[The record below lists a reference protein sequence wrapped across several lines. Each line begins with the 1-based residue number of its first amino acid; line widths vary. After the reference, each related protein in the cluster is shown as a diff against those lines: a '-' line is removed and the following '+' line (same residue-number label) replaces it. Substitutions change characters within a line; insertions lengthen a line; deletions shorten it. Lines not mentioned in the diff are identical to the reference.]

1 MNSNKLRKI
10 ISPILLVIAAMIW
23 GFAFTAQ
30 KAAENVP
37 TFTTGVTRSIFGAV
51 FLIFVILAFDK
62 INHTGRHLFSKE
74 KKIDLTKSEII
85 GGAICGVVLAL
96 ASFFQQFGI
105 NSGTDAGKSAFI
117 TALYVVLVPIYA
129 LAVKKKA
136 PLNVWLSV
144 IIAAIGFY
152 YLCITGDFTMESCDV
167 FVLISAMIFPLH
179 ILFIDHFSPR
189 CDGIRMSM
197 VQFVFCALT
206 NLILALIFEWGT
218 DISLVI
224 DALLPLL
231 FLGIGSSGIAFTL
244 QIIAQKG
251 VNPAAASV
259 LMSLE
264 SVFGVLGAMLFLGET
279 MTPRE
284 YGGCATVFAAVI
296 LSQVDFISIIKNIR
310 KNKENY
316 NGKEA

>member
-1 MNSNKLRKI
+1 
-10 ISPILLVIAAMIW
+10 
-23 GFAFTAQ
+23 
-30 KAAENVP
+30 
-37 TFTTGVTRSIFGAV
+37 
-51 FLIFVILAFDK
+51 
-62 INHTGRHLFSKE
+62 
-74 KKIDLTKSEII
+74 
-85 GGAICGVVLAL
+85 
-96 ASFFQQFGI
+96 
-105 NSGTDAGKSAFI
+105 
-117 TALYVVLVPIYA
+117 
-129 LAVKKKA
+129 
-136 PLNVWLSV
+136 
-144 IIAAIGFY
+144 
-152 YLCITGDFTMESCDV
+152 
-167 FVLISAMIFPLH
+167 
-179 ILFIDHFSPR
+179 
-189 CDGIRMSM
+189 M